1 MAGVKT
7 VRTGA
12 SVGDFLAA
20 VPDPKR
26 RADAQTLVAL
36 MAEATGAAPEMWGDS
51 IIGFGC
57 YHYRYASGQEGDWP
71 PVGLSPRKT
80 ALTVYL
86 SAGYDEHLLT
96 RLGPHRTGRSC
107 LHLRRLSDV
116 DPDVLRALVTSGFR
130 KLDGKTLTAD

>member
-1 MAGVKT
+1 MAELKT

-26 RADAQTLVAL
+26 RADAQTLCAL
-36 MAEATGAAPEMWGDS
+36 MAEATDAVPEMWGDS
-51 IIGFGC
+51 IVGFGC

-80 ALTVYL
+80 TLTVYF
-86 SAGYDEHLLT
+86 SAGFDEDLLAK
-96 RLGPHRTGRSC
+96 LGPHRTGRSC
-107 LHLRRLSDV
+107 LYLKRLADI
-116 DPDVLRALVTSGFR
+116 DADVLRALVSDGFR
-130 KLDGKTLTAD
+130 KLDGKILAPD

>member
-1 MAGVKT
+1 M
-7 VRTGA
+7 RTGA

-26 RADAQTLVAL
+26 RADAQTLCAV

-51 IIGFGC
+51 MVGFGS

-71 PVGLSPRKT
+71 PVSLSPRKT

-86 SAGYDEHLLT
+86 SAGFDENLLAK
-96 RLGPHRTGRSC
+96 LGPHRTGRSC
-107 LHLRRLSDV
+107 LHVRRLADV
-116 DPDVLRALVTSGFR
+116 DAQVLRALIADGFR
-130 KLDGKTLTAD
+130 KLDGKVLTAD